1 MGGGQTVKRRG
12 ISHKPEIKE
21 RSPIYIV
28 SPWHIVTVNTTMIP
42 WQAHECKNN
51 LQNLFLIS
59 AKFVVFDPVKPSGN
73 YVYHPLYHSGTAYF
87 AFMFCEYRCK
97 QRSLP

>member
-1 MGGGQTVKRRG
+1 MISESVRQRYKAGWGGGGGQTVKRRG

-59 AKFVVFDPVKPSGN
+59 AKFVVF
-73 YVYHPLYHSGTAYF
+73 LT
-87 AFMFCEYRCK
+87 
-97 QRSLP
+97 L